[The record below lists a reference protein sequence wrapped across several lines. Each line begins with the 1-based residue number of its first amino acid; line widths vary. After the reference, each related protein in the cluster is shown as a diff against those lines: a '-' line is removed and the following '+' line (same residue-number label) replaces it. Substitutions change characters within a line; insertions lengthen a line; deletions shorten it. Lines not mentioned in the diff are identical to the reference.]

1 MFWMWVGWPAAGRQ
15 EDVTVF
21 LLCSQKS
28 NLSVDMERH
37 QRPRVNGT
45 AVSVGRPYHQ
55 KGIFIAVAFRQETET
70 GIELQ
75 RFVPKALLYPAVH
88 QHLHAWLLWHLALQ
102 WSYSS
107 AGGSGSFAKWC
118 DLDQLPPL
126 DGGLEDLLR
135 HELLLQALQQ
145 IRGKCTKDVIMCR

>member
-15 EDVTVF
+15 EDVTFSCCVNRN
-21 LLCSQKS
+21 QT
-28 NLSVDMERH
+28 SVSTWRDTRDQVWMER
-37 QRPRVNGT
+37 QL
-45 AVSVGRPYHQ
+45 SVGRPYYQ

-102 WSYSS
+102 WSYSP